1 MVADVHRTICYGG
14 VFMYP
19 ANSTAANGKLRLL
32 YECNPM
38 SYIVEQV
45 QLLRLLFPL
54 DSNFYPAQFITDFVF
69 NSF

>member
-1 MVADVHRTICYGG
+1 
-14 VFMYP
+14 MYP

-54 DSNFYPAQFITDFVF
+54 DSNFYSAQFITDFVF
-69 NSF
+69 NSFLKHEFKFKPKRKKF

>member
-1 MVADVHRTICYGG
+1 
-14 VFMYP
+14 MYP